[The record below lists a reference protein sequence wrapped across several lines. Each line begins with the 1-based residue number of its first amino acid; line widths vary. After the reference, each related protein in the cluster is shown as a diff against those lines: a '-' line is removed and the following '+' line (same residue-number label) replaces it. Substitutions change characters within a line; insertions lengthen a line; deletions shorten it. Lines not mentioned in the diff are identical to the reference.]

1 MTTISERLRVACF
14 FVHIR
19 EMRNPR
25 SKGRTPISVGAQDSA
40 KVSLVGTAQRPGR
53 QTPLTGSQAREDL
66 IESDSPEREKR
77 ESEEPWKARSRTR
90 FDRDR

>member
-14 FVHIR
+14 FVRIR

-40 KVSLVGTAQRPGR
+40 NVSLVGTAQQPGW
-53 QTPLTGSQAREDL
+53 QTPLTGSQARKDL

-77 ESEEPWKARSRTR
+77 E
-90 FDRDR
+90 